1 MTRVVSH
8 YRVATPEVEML
19 GNKEESLEKLNEKFV
34 EFVQQNQVKVMSWGE
49 ELLSDWYVRK
59 LHIVDLKSADPGN

>member
-1 MTRVVSH
+1 
-8 YRVATPEVEML
+8 ML